1 MKMVQLMAGAS
12 HGGAEAFFSR
22 LVPAL
27 HVDGVTQTAI
37 IRKDSKRAETLQKE
51 GVETHQLAFGGMLDL
66 CTPIR
71 IKKLVSLKKP
81 DIVMS
86 WMNRASRM
94 IPIGQ
99 WQCVGRLGGYYN
111 LKYYKNCN
119 YLICNTLDLCDYV
132 IKQGWPAKNTHV
144 ISNFV
149 DEKNAGPVQR
159 SDFNTPTNVP
169 LIFTA
174 GRLHENKGFD
184 VLIKA
189 IARLDDV
196 CLWVAGEGPLKY
208 DLGKLVADL
217 NLGNR
222 VKFLGWRDD
231 INALLSSADLFV
243 CPSRH
248 EPLGNVVLEA
258 WAQSTPIIATAA
270 QGPKQLIDDGE
281 NGLLVPIDDHSL
293 LAEKISCLMQNK
305 SLRDNIVANANR
317 KYQERF
323 SQKIIV
329 KEYKRYFNF
338 ILDK

>member
-22 LVPAL
+22 LVTAL
-27 HVDGVTQTAI
+27 HVDGVAQTAI
-37 IRKDSKRAETLQKE
+37 IRKDSIRAEALQKR
-51 GVETHQLAFGGMLDL
+51 GVETHQLAYGGMLDL
-66 CTPIR
+66 CTPIQ

-86 WMNRASRM
+86 WMNRASRI
-94 IPIGQ
+94 IPVGQ
-99 WQCVGRLGGYYN
+99 WQSVGRLGGYYN

-119 YLICNTLDLCDYV
+119 YLICNTPDICDYV
-132 IKQGWPAKNTHV
+132 IKQGWPAKNAHV

-149 DEKNAGPVQR
+149 NEINASPVQR
-159 SDFNTPTNVP
+159 KVFNTPASVP

-196 CLWVAGEGPLKY
+196 CLWVAGEGPLKE
-208 DLGKLVADL
+208 DLDKLVADL
-217 NLGNR
+217 NLGAR
-222 VKFLGWRDD
+222 VRFLGWRED

-248 EPLGNVVLEA
+248 EPLGNVILEA
-258 WAQSTPIIATAA
+258 WAQNTPIIATAA
-270 QGPKQLIDDGE
+270 QGPKKLIVEGE

-293 LAEKISCLMQNK
+293 LAEKISSLIQNK
-305 SLRDNIVANANR
+305 NLRQNIIANGNR
-317 KYQERF
+317 KYQEKF

-329 KEYKRYFNF
+329 EEYKRYFNF

>member
-27 HVDGVTQTAI
+27 HAGGVAQTAI
-37 IRKDSKRAETLQKE
+37 IRRDSKRAEALQKT
-51 GVETHQLAFGGMLDL
+51 GIETYQLTYGGMLDL
-66 CTPIR
+66 QTPWR
-71 IKKLVSLKKP
+71 IKKLVSITKP

-94 IPIGQ
+94 MPVGQ
-99 WQCVGRLGGYYN
+99 WQRVGRLGGYYN

-119 YLICNTLDLCDYV
+119 YLICNTPDICDYV
-132 IKQGWPAKNTHV
+132 TEQGWPAKNTRV

-149 DEKNAGPVQR
+149 NENNADPVQR
-159 SDFNTPTNVP
+159 SDFNTPVNAP

-189 IARLDDV
+189 VARLDDV
-196 CLWVAGEGPLKY
+196 CLWVAGEGPLKQ
-208 DLGKLVADL
+208 DLHELVADL
-217 NLGNR
+217 NLGSR
-222 VKFLGWRDD
+222 VRFLGWRED
-231 INALLSSADLFV
+231 INALMSSADLFV

-258 WAQSTPIIATAA
+258 WAQKIPIIATAA
-270 QGPKQLIDDGE
+270 QGPKQLIDEGE
-281 NGLLVPIDDHSL
+281 NGLLVPIDDYSL
-293 LAEKISCLMQNK
+293 LAEKIRTLIDNK
-305 SLRDNIVANANR
+305 KLRGDLIDNANL
-317 KYQERF
+317 KYQENF

-329 KEYKRYFNF
+329 GEYKRYFDF

>member
-27 HVDGVTQTAI
+27 HADGIAQTAI
-37 IRKDSKRAETLQKE
+37 IRTDSKRAEALQKT
-51 GVETHQLAFGGMLDL
+51 GVETFQLAYGGMLDL
-66 CTPIR
+66 CTPWR
-71 IKKLVSLKKP
+71 IKKLVSLNKP

-94 IPIGQ
+94 MPVGQ
-99 WQCVGRLGGYYN
+99 WQRVGRLGGYYN

-119 YLICNTLDLCDYV
+119 YLICNTPDICDYV
-132 IKQGWPAKNTHV
+132 IKQGWPAKNTRV

-149 DEKNAGPVQR
+149 NEKIADPAQR
-159 SDFNTPTNVP
+159 SDFNTPANAP

-196 CLWVAGEGPLKY
+196 YMWMAGEGPLKD
-208 DLGKLVADL
+208 DLQKLVADL
-217 NLGNR
+217 NLDRR
-222 VKFLGWRDD
+222 VRFLGWRED

-243 CPSRH
+243 CSSRH
-248 EPLGNVVLEA
+248 ESLGNVVLEA
-258 WAQSTPIIATAA
+258 WAQNTPIIATAA

-281 NGLLVPIDDHSL
+281 NGLLVPIDDYSL
-293 LAEKISCLMQNK
+293 LAEKISCLIKNK
-305 SLRDNIVANANR
+305 SMREKIIGNANK
-317 KYQERF
+317 KYQDEF

-329 KEYKRYFNF
+329 KEYKRFFNS
-338 ILDK
+338 ILEQ